1 MRHRRL
7 LITFLILSSAPIKTA
22 VLDARTWTEVGTG
35 RSFEGD
41 LIKIEDGKAVVRR
54 EDGKVFR
61 VPLARLSE
69 PDQAFIETATKGAA
83 DPVQARTTGATGDGA
98 FAQHAPPVTV
108 KATAIKGKGK
118 DRNAGLEVKNIGAK
132 SIAAFVVQLQF
143 LNADGSIGKDVP
155 HTQSGFFGQS
165 KTKLSRGKTYTIEVT
180 SFFMQDDTASIDG
193 VVTSVD
199 FDDGTNW
206 PAMPDTPPSQNGDD
220 PVSAEMIGVVG
231 SGKTSIPVIACYNY
245 GGKPVKG
252 ILYRIE
258 YLDAAGEVVGRTN
271 YGHSGAEKPIM
282 EQGKGKVMIGGES
295 PAEGAVTAQ
304 VTVRSVTFMDDSRWK
319 P

>member
-41 LIKIEDGKAVVRR
+41 FIKIEDGKAVVRR
-54 EDGKVFR
+54 EDGKVFS
-61 VPLARLSE
+61 VPLARLSR
-69 PDQAFIETATKGAA
+69 PDQTFIKTATKGAA
-83 DPVQARTTGATGDGA
+83 DPAQAKTTGATSDGA
-98 FAQHAPPVTV
+98 FAQYAPPVMV

-118 DRNAGLEVKNIGAK
+118 DRNAGLEVKNIGTK
-132 SIAAFVVQLQF
+132 SITSFVVQVQY
-143 LNADGSIGKDVP
+143 LNADGGIGKDIP

-180 SFFMQDDTASIDG
+180 SFFMQDDTASING

-199 FDDGTNW
+199 FDDRTNW
-206 PAMPDTPPSQNGDD
+206 PAMPDTPPSKNGDN
-220 PVSAEMIGVVG
+220 PVSAKMIGVVG
-231 SGKTSIPVIACYNY
+231 SGKTSIPAVACFNY
-245 GGKPVKG
+245 GSKPIKG
-252 ILYRIE
+252 VQYRIE
-258 YLDAAGEVVGRTN
+258 YLDAAGEVVNRTN
-271 YGHSGAEKPIM
+271 YGHSNAEKPIM
-282 EQGKGKVMIGGES
+282 EKGKGKVMIGGES
-295 PAEGAVTAQ
+295 PAEEAVTAQ
-304 VTVRSVTFMDDSRWK
+304 VTIRSVTFMDGSRWS